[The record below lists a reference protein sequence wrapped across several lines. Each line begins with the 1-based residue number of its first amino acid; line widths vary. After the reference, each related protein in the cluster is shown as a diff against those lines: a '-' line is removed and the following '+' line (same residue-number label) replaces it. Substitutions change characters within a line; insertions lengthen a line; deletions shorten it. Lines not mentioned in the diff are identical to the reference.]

1 MAAGTTY
8 KQCSCRDEEGRRLGQ
23 KCQKLR
29 RANGAWSSRHGTWY
43 YQVELPPHPDGSRRN
58 PLRRGGFATQDE
70 AERELAAA
78 RDLLAIAP
86 PGDVEGRIQVAD
98 VIQRAVKTTR
108 QLPDPAAVRK
118 ATRLGHDPGAA
129 QVTVGQWLDEWLA
142 AKKDL
147 RSGTVRSYEPHI
159 RLNRLR
165 VADVASVFD
174 AIDERNEAIVQA
186 RAGGDPAE
194 LAGVKGGRIV
204 GPATKQRIR
213 ATLRSALGTY
223 MKQHPGMLDV
233 NVAALVSL
241 PSGKRPKPL
250 VWTGERVR
258 AWQHDFQA
266 RLAAARA
273 AGRRVSPLDI
283 WLSTP
288 RPSPVMVWTPAQT
301 KVFLTRA
308 RSHRLYALYHL
319 IAYRGL
325 RRGEACGLR
334 RADTDLD
341 ASVTAIRW
349 QITQLGWATEQAP
362 PKSEAGERHVALD
375 AQTTA
380 VIRAHRR
387 QHDQEK
393 EQTEGAWHESGFE
406 FANPDGSPLHP
417 AAVTATFEQIAYLAG
432 LPPIRLHDLRH
443 GAATLAL
450 AAGVDIK
457 IVQDML
463 GHSSRAIT
471 SDTYTTVLPEV
482 ARAAAEAAAALIPL
496 GESA

>member
-23 KCQKLR
+23 KCAKLR

-43 YQVELPPHPDGSRRN
+43 YQVELPPLPDGSRRS
-58 PLRRGGFATQDE
+58 PLRRGGFATQDD
-70 AERELAAA
+70 AEQELAAA

-86 PGDVEGRIQVAD
+86 PGDVEGRIQIAD
-98 VIQRAVKTTR
+98 VIQRAVKATR

-159 RLNRLR
+159 RLYLKPHIGHIRLNRLR

-174 AIDERNEAIVQA
+174 AIDERNDAIAQA
-186 RAGGDPAE
+186 RASGDPAQ
-194 LAGVKGGRIV
+194 LAAMKGRQVV

-258 AWQHDFQA
+258 AWRHDFQA

-273 AGRRVSPLDI
+273 SGRRVSPLDI

-325 RRGEACGLR
+325 RPAR
-334 RADTDLD
+334 RAGC
-341 ASVTAIRW
+341 A
-349 QITQLGWATEQAP
+349 AP
-362 PKSEAGERHVALD
+362 TPTWTRRSPPSAGRSPSSAGPPSKRPRN
-375 AQTTA
+375 Q
-380 VIRAHRR
+380 
-387 QHDQEK
+387 K
-393 EQTEGAWHESGFE
+393 P
-406 FANPDGSPLHP
+406 ANGTSPSTP
-417 AAVTATFEQIAYLAG
+417 R
-432 LPPIRLHDLRH
+432 PPR
-443 GAATLAL
+443 
-450 AAGVDIK
+450 
-457 IVQDML
+457 
-463 GHSSRAIT
+463 
-471 SDTYTTVLPEV
+471 
-482 ARAAAEAAAALIPL
+482 
-496 GESA
+496 